1 MPKRSRRRKR
11 QAEDG
16 KTVEMGLMV
25 YEHWADTVDDVAAE
39 VEEGVRNMVFYAL
52 EPTTAL
58 AALSSG
64 LTIPNERLILNS
76 IGRNRLSRRVAQPEL
91 LLL

>member
-1 MPKRSRRRKR
+1 MPKRSRRSKK

-16 KTVEMGLMV
+16 ETVDTGLVV

-58 AALSSG
+58 ASLSSG
-64 LTIPNERLILNS
+64 LTIPNERQDRKIRK
-76 IGRNRLSRRVAQPEL
+76 I
-91 LLL
+91 